1 MTQHLEKREEQL
13 GEIGERIIEIF
24 RILQR
29 EVTVS
34 RPGLIAI
41 TRAEADIMRFLMEEP
56 GSTVTDIARA
66 FGQHKSNTSTRIAT
80 LTERGLTRKE
90 LASEDGR
97 EVLVYPTELAV
108 TNFESYRNVWAE
120 VLDDIADKD
129 PARIQTTVE
138 VLRELSANLSWR
150 RRQQ

>member
-1 MTQHLEKREEQL
+1 MTERNEERVAHL
-13 GEIGERIIEIF
+13 GELGERIIEIF

-29 EVTVS
+29 EVTVA

-41 TRAEADIMRFLMEEP
+41 TRAEADIMRYLMEEP

-66 FGQHKSNTSTRIAT
+66 FGQHKSNTSTRIAA

-108 TNFESYRNVWAE
+108 KNLESYREVWAD
-120 VLDDIADKD
+120 VLYDLADED
-129 PARIQTTVE
+129 ASRVETTVE
-138 VLRELSANLSWR
+138 VLRDLAGKLSER
-150 RRQQ
+150 RRHQ